1 MSLTDPIFI
10 DRLSFIVCFG
20 GPVLI
25 VVLIPRPSVSITL
38 GALVMWGTLVLSAYL
53 PRARQHEDAALI
65 QQVFFMF
72 GWLVALVYAAI
83 LFGVRWVVLRTAK
96 SVQVHLKNR

>member
-1 MSLTDPIFI
+1 MSLTDPIVI

-20 GPVLI
+20 GPALV
-25 VVLIPRPSVSITL
+25 VVLIPRPSVAIPL
-38 GALVMWGTLVLSAYL
+38 GALVMWGTLVLSAFL
-53 PRARQHEDAALI
+53 PHARQHEDEALI
-65 QQVFFMF
+65 QHVILMF

-96 SVQVHLKNR
+96 LVHVHRKN